1 MKLFN
6 QTNYIHGS
14 IKEGEGKCLTTEE
27 QVDGIPPGEIIGTID
42 RPGVIVPGDEG
53 FVLTQ
58 I

>member
-1 MKLFN
+1 MKLYN

-27 QVDGIPPGEIIGTID
+27 LVNIILPGETTTDHTVEEDIGH
-42 RPGVIVPGDEG
+42 GEEEG
-53 FVLTQ
+53 ITQ